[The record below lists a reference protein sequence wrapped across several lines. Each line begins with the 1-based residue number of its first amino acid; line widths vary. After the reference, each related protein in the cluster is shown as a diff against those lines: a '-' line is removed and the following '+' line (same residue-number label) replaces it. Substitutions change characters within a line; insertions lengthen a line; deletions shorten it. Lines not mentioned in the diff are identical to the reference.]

1 MSEQLLSKG
10 ASSTPRGL
18 EFRLPAEWEQHE
30 ATWLAWPHD
39 HQTWPHNTGAVEA
52 IFIQIISAL
61 HTGEKVHLLVN
72 SGAEERYVSSL
83 LREKGIKE
91 NIFFHPI
98 ETAGVWIRDYGPM
111 ILVGRKRERIF
122 LNWRFNAWGGKYEA
136 HQKDKDIPKRLST
149 YFKLSVFNPDMV
161 LEGGAVD
168 SNGAGVFLTTEQCL
182 LNPNRNPHMTREQIE
197 KYLEDFLGARRV
209 IWLGSGIAGD
219 DTDGHVDDV
228 ARFVDSGKAAVAL
241 ERDRSD
247 VNYAALRENRK
258 RLLDAVGSDGKPLE
272 IISLPMPGKILD
284 RRDRLP
290 ASYANF
296 YIGNHCVLVPTFHDK
311 NDGRAIGILKE
322 LFPKRNVIG
331 IFSTPL
337 LKGLGAI
344 HCATREEPAAV

>member
-1 MSEQLLSKG
+1 MAERLLSKG
-10 ASSTPRGL
+10 AFQTPKRSG
-18 EFRLPAEWEQHE
+18 FRLPAEWERHE
-30 ATWLAWPHD
+30 GTWLAWPHD
-39 HQTWPHNTGAVEA
+39 LETWPRDIAEVEQ
-52 IFIQIISAL
+52 IFVQMIEAL
-61 HTGEKVHLLVN
+61 HTGEKIHILVN
-72 SGAEERYVSSL
+72 TGAEERYVFSM

-111 ILVGRKRERIF
+111 ILVGKKRERVF

-136 HQKDKDIPKRLST
+136 HQKDKDVPKRLSS
-149 YFKLSVFNPDMV
+149 YFKLPVFNPDMV

-182 LNPNRNPHMTREQIE
+182 LNSNRNPHMTREQIE

-209 IWLGSGIAGD
+209 IWLGSGISGD

-228 ARFVDSGKAAVAL
+228 ARFVAPGKIVLAS
-241 ERDRSD
+241 EKDRSD
-247 VNYAALRENRK
+247 SNYAALRENQK
-258 RLLDAVGSDGKPLE
+258 RLSETAGPSGSPFEL
-272 IISLPMPGKILD
+272 ILLPMPAKMTAGGE
-284 RRDRLP
+284 RLP

-296 YIGNHCVLVPTFHDK
+296 YIGNHCVLVPTFRDK
-311 NDGRAIGILKE
+311 NDDRALGVLKE
-322 LFPKRNVIG
+322 LFPEKKVIG